1 MFAMR
6 EVNLSAVDLNLLPA
20 LEALLR
26 RRNVTRAAADVGL
39 SQPAM
44 SRALTRLRRIL
55 ADPLLVRGA
64 NGLAPTPRAREL
76 APRLGA
82 ALEAARGLFRAQS
95 FEPAGLSRTIRLAAS
110 DVQTLLL
117 VPAIM
122 ARLARVAPG
131 VDLVIEP
138 YGPDVRRRM
147 EEGSLDLAFALASTP
162 LPPGAWS
169 EAIGLDRLALVM
181 RRGHPAAD
189 VAWTLADYGRFDHVT
204 VALLGDGESEID
216 ARLAAAGVSRRIA
229 LTTPHFIAA
238 LASVAATDMVTTVSA
253 TLARRFAAPFDL
265 VLRAPPFA
273 DVALPMTLVGA
284 GPRANDSA
292 LRWFCALTREVGAQ
306 VYADAHTPDP
316 ANAAAGGR

>member
-1 MFAMR
+1 M
-6 EVNLSAVDLNLLPA
+6 NLSAVDLNLLPA

-44 SRALTRLRRIL
+44 SRALARLRQIL
-55 ADPLLVRGA
+55 DDPLLVRGP
-64 NGLAPTPRAREL
+64 NGLAPTSRAQEL

-82 ALEAARGLFRAQS
+82 ALEAARSVFRAQP
-95 FEPAGLSRTIRLAAS
+95 FEPAGLRRTIRVAAS
-110 DVQTLLL
+110 DVQTVLLA
-117 VPAIM
+117 PAIM
-122 ARLARVAPG
+122 ARLARIASG
-131 VDLVIEP
+131 VDLVMEP

-169 EAIGLDRLALVM
+169 EAIGVDRLALAM
-181 RRGHPAAD
+181 RRGHPAANR
-189 VAWTLADYGRFDHVT
+189 AWTLADYGRFDHVA
-204 VALLGDGESEID
+204 VALLRDGESDMD

-253 TLARRFAAPFDL
+253 TLARRFAAPFGL
-265 VLRAPPFA
+265 LMRAPPFD
-273 DVALPMTLVGA
+273 DVTLPMTLVGA
-284 GPRANDSA
+284 AARANDPT
-292 LRWFCALTREVGAQ
+292 LRWFCALTREV
-306 VYADAHTPDP
+306 ADSIFREE
-316 ANAAAGGR
+316 AAFA